1 MLCKIMIVSY
11 ARGPRERIRTVSELR
26 TRIEPA
32 APSPGVSEQLYLGD
46 TIHFFLSAKRAGGR
60 SPRTVDDYRKKLELF
75 QRWIARR
82 LGGDDAMDVPYTDIN
97 ADEVE
102 AYVV

>member
-1 MLCKIMIVSY
+1 V
-11 ARGPRERIRTVSELR
+11 ARGRDPLLPLR
-26 TRIEPA
+26 QAR
-32 APSPGVSEQLYLGD
+32 
-46 TIHFFLSAKRAGGR
+46 GR